1 MKEAKSDVALKGQ
14 LWIDYIDKLKGTI
27 FDTQWELYALCI
39 SIGIMYDG
47 QTDFEKLENQN
58 TSVPRTMLNRMD
70 NRTLL
75 DYMLQ
80 TAILTT
86 RNVDYDEKT
95 RLTIAFGDDKDKD
108 PNFNEYAFLTKFA
121 NYGLK
126 VIDEEIGDYTNDIEM
141 MEALMSFL
149 NDKFENGV
157 QQELDLDSVD
167 FSELAE

>member
-1 MKEAKSDVALKGQ
+1 MREAKSDVALKGQ
-14 LWIDYIDKLKGTI
+14 LWIDYIEKLKGKI
-27 FDTQWELYALCI
+27 FENQWQLYALCI
-39 SIGIMYDG
+39 SIGIMYDK
-47 QTDFEKLENQN
+47 QMDFEPLENQN
-58 TSVPRTMLNRMD
+58 TSVPRTMLNRMEHR
-70 NRTLL
+70 NLL

-95 RLTIAFGDDKDKD
+95 RLLLAFGNNEDKD
-108 PNFNEYAFLTKFA
+108 PNFNEYSFLTKFA

-126 VIDEEIGDYTNDIEM
+126 VIDEEIGEYTNDIEM

-157 QQELDLDSVD
+157 QAKLDLDSVD
-167 FSELAE
+167 FSELE